1 MMHLERSVK
10 LEGKCED
17 IERSP
22 GDKED
27 KTDRNKDLVRFP
39 SSCNI
44 SFSSL
49 F

>member
-1 MMHLERSVK
+1 MSHLERSVE

-27 KTDRNKDLVRFP
+27 KADRNKDLIRFS

-44 SFSSL
+44 SFLSL